1 MSVNFDICNAF
12 FLFYNSLQLAELVE
26 ILITIMP
33 WRLFTYHLQRDNVIK
48 SFRAGKIW
56 ILICTELMG
65 RGIDFKGVNLVLNY
79 DFPNSAISYIHRIG
93 QLLIWLIGGCRKL
106 LWNLYNCR
114 VLIFMDVCVS
124 SAYKTLKLIIHLVKI
139 KLISKLAKN
148 LLLIAVHKYPLFL
161 QASCCMHLM

>member
-12 FLFYNSLQLAELVE
+12 FLFYHSLQLAELVE

-106 LWNLYNCR
+106 LWNLICITVGY
-114 VLIFMDVCVS
+114 LYLWTYE
-124 SAYKTLKLIIHLVKI
+124 SAQRIKPDYTLG
-139 KLISKLAKN
+139 KN
-148 LLLIAVHKYPLFL
+148 KANIYL
-161 QASCCMHLM
+161 